1 MKKITIVFLWLFA
14 TVCTHAQNYFI
25 DFSASGTATTLD
37 NIIVEN
43 LTQGTSLTLQ
53 GSDTLHLFGT
63 VGFFNSNQNTSELRI
78 YPNPFHETSQLV
90 LSSES
95 AAIVDIDVYDI
106 VGRHILHV
114 RQEVQRGDNIFE
126 VSGFSTGHYQIIISS
141 QTWRKSMAFVSL
153 NSNSQNPQIQINSTL
168 EKEFD
173 NMTTGKSS
181 KSIVQMTYDIG
192 DQMRFIGISGFLSEI
207 VLDVPTSTK
216 TIDFVYSSSSCGAT
230 FTDVRDGTQY
240 SSVLIGVQCWL
251 VQNLAYLPDV
261 VGPSTGSN
269 TTPYYYVYG
278 YNGTNVTA
286 AKATSNYATYGVLY
300 NWSAAMAGS
309 TSSSSNPSGVQGVC
323 PTGWHLPSD
332 AELTQMENY
341 LADNG
346 HNYDGT
352 TGGGGDKIAKSLAS
366 SSGWN
371 SSTNTGAV
379 GNTDYPTYR
388 NKSGFTALPGGN
400 RVNNGAFDDDGSLGF
415 WWSATENSATDA
427 WNRDTDYDYSDVLRY
442 NTNKEVGFSVRC
454 VRD

>member
-1 MKKITIVFLWLFA
+1 LQ
-14 TVCTHAQNYFI
+14 AQNYFI
-25 DFSASGTATTLD
+25 DFSASGTATILD
-37 NIIVEN
+37 SIIVEN

-53 GSDTLHLFGT
+53 GSDTLHLVGT

-95 AAIVDIDVYDI
+95 TAIVDIDVYDI
-106 VGRHILHV
+106 VGRHMLHV

-153 NSNSQNPQIQINSTL
+153 NSNSKNPQIQINSTL

-173 NMTTGKSS
+173 NMTTGKST

-207 VLDVPTSTK
+207 VLDVPTSNK

-230 FTDVRDGTQY
+230 YTDARDGTQY
-240 SSVLIGVQCWL
+240 SSVLIGVQCWMA
-251 VQNLAYLPDV
+251 QNLAYLPDV
-261 VGPSTGSN
+261 VGPGTGSN

-278 YNGTNVTA
+278 YNGTNVTT

-300 NWSAAMAGS
+300 NWSAVMAGS
-309 TSSSSNPSGVQGVC
+309 ASSSSNPSGVQGVC

-332 AELTQMENY
+332 AEWTEL
-341 LADNG
+341 
-346 HNYDGT
+346 
-352 TGGGGDKIAKSLAS
+352 
-366 SSGWN
+366 
-371 SSTNTGAV
+371 
-379 GNTDYPTYR
+379 TDYLGGTNVAGGKLKETDTTHWSSPNASATNEY
-388 NKSGFTALPGGN
+388 GYTALPGGIRDN
-400 RVNNGAFDDDGSLGF
+400 DGLFKFFGVNGY
-415 WWSATENSATDA
+415 WWSATENNTLSSKYRGLGYNIST
-427 WNRDTDYDYSDVLRY
+427 VLGGNY
-442 NTNKEVGFSVRC
+442 YKENGFSVRC